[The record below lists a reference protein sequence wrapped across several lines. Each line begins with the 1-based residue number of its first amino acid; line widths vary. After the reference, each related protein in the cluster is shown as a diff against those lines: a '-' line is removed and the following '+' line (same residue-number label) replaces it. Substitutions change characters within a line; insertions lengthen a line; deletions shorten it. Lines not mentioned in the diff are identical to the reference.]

1 MENRTR
7 LRENGLVL
15 IVIGIL
21 DLFMFIATM
30 VKGII
35 DGTIANELA
44 TVAPDMLLA
53 VKIGIGFVFA
63 LLALLVFA
71 DVLLGLKALKVSKNP
86 DASKGYIT
94 FAKIS
99 MILTCI
105 ALISHV
111 ISIFDGNTHGVDAAL
126 NVASTTLSVA
136 IYTMFIQSAEAVRND
151 AIAQGK

>member
-15 IVIGIL
+15 IVLGIL

-30 VKGII
+30 VEGII
-35 DGTIANELA
+35 DGTIAKELA

-53 VKIGIGFVFA
+53 VKIGLGV
-63 LLALLVFA
+63 VFA

-86 DASKGYIT
+86 NASKGYIT

-99 MILTCI
+99 MVLTCI
-105 ALISHV
+105 ALVSHV
-111 ISIFDGNTHGVDAAL
+111 ISLFDGKAHGVDAIL

-136 IYTMFIQSAEAVRND
+136 IYIMFIQAAEAVRND